1 MAHGG
6 TELTE
11 FISKPHA
18 PQRYRRHKE
27 RRRFPIQEANIFIVI
42 SFNKHCSYTPLLSAR
57 RCLRGL
63 HFFKKISVNSVSL
76 CEITTI
82 F

>member
-18 PQRYRRHKE
+18 PQRCRRHKE

-42 SFNKHCSYTPLLSAR
+42 SFNKHCSYTPLLSAASVPPWATFLFKN
-57 RCLRGL
+57 LRKL
-63 HFFKKISVNSVSL
+63 RVSV
-76 CEITTI
+76 
-82 F
+82 